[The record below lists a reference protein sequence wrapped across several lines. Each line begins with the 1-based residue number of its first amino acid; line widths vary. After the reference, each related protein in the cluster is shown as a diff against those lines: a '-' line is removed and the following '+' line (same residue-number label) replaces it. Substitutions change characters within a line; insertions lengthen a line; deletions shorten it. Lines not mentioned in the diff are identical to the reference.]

1 MKKILTLLIVI
12 TVFFSLSTVAS
23 ANTVYVVGMDTTRYD
38 DLVPEGFTLK
48 SYTLMRF
55 PHANSYIFLSPDS
68 TDSISLDISIYPD
81 RNKLITSYESFLKM
95 ASDSYYYQNS
105 DDSRVIGDV
114 SWNYDKRKSIS
125 VCFARNNVFID
136 LYSRSSDSLA
146 LAKHIDDLIINQKP
160 PFKYSKTPP
169 SAPIPKI
176 PKKIKNNEDT
186 WKALFKDYSGWYEV
200 VTNGQAIYRKKR
212 TKETFEPAKK
222 TGKVKLTIN
231 IVTDDNLF
239 DTKEVETELVP

>member
-1 MKKILTLLIVI
+1 MKKILTLLMVM

-23 ANTVYVVGMDTTRYD
+23 ANATYVVGMDTTQYN
-38 DLVPEGFTLK
+38 DLVPEGFILK
-48 SYTLMRF
+48 KSKPSQY
-55 PHANSYIFLSPDS
+55 PHANCYRYISQDSSKFLEVDIGIYPSKEMLINSVEQYLKDACS
-68 TDSISLDISIYPD
+68 VEYKRICSDVVKVGTDSWVMTGLEEQ
-81 RNKLITSYESFLKM
+81 L
-95 ASDSYYYQNS
+95 
-105 DDSRVIGDV
+105 
-114 SWNYDKRKSIS
+114 
-125 VCFARNNVFID
+125 FARNNVFIRVYLKGPGD
-136 LYSRSSDSLA
+136 LEISKY
-146 LAKHIDDLIINQKP
+146 IDDLIVNQKP
-160 PFKYSKTPP
+160 PFKYAKTPP